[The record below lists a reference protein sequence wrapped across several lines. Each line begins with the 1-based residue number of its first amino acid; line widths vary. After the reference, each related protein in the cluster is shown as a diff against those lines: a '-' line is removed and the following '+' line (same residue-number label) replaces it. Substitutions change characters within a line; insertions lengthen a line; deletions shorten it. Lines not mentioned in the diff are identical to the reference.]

1 MAIITKILNIVVTPA
16 IQVLLGVAVLYFVWG
31 VWVFVRNADSPDKRQ
46 EGASHI
52 LYATIGIF
60 IMISVFGIMNL
71 IQNSFGLH

>member
-46 EGASHI
+46 EGGQHI